1 MRYPL
6 FLCCFVLQSSIF
18 FFYGE
23 NKKGYVIKTYPFL
36 YLNRGLIKLSSP

>member
-6 FLCCFVLQSSIF
+6 FLCCLVFLSSI
-18 FFYGE
+18 YGE
-23 NKKGYVIKTYPFL
+23 NKKGYVLKTYPFL